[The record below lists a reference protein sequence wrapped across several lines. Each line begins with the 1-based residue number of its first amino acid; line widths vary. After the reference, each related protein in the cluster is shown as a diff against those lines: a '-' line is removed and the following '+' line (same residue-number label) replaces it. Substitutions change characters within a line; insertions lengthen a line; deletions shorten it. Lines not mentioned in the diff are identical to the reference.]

1 MWESIYNVAKESNG
15 FQNIKMYIH
24 KKTFKLIPIKD
35 IYSGLIPISD
45 YRILQHV
52 GYKMEINY
60 NIWIFGLFTSKQFTM
75 INDIIIQN
83 IAMFDNV
90 FKYVNPPMFINN
102 DLFSRYIEIDDRLEQ
117 FPKYIKDEIKL
128 HKTIEEGLDTIANDA
143 KKAYTSSLYASD
155 FNNPITLIE
164 QYHNAYMNKENI
176 ISNKRLIYKTNEIQ
190 ILRDLELKNEDI
202 YHLVENLLKGKNI
215 WNEDLFKTDHIKWKK

>member
-1 MWESIYNVAKESNG
+1 
-15 FQNIKMYIH
+15 
-24 KKTFKLIPIKD
+24 
-35 IYSGLIPISD
+35 
-45 YRILQHV
+45 
-52 GYKMEINY
+52 
-60 NIWIFGLFTSKQFTM
+60 M

-143 KKAYTSSLYASD
+143 KKAYTSSLYASY

-215 WNEDLFKTDHIKWKK
+215 